1 MSTLTL
7 QLPGSQPVTHVL
19 QEETITL
26 GRMEGNTIVVDDASV
41 SMFHARITK
50 KDGAFFLKDLNS
62 TNGTFVNGQQIREAR
77 LKDLDKVRIADVLAQ
92 FQADASAAVINL
104 TPAAQSAPTIAKS
117 APMTALTPIPAP
129 ARPPQRPFNAG
140 RFFASL
146 VPYMGGIAALC
157 VVSVLVWKLVHADR
171 DGTAKPIQP
180 VSSIKSI
187 PPAATPAPL
196 EKQRVATVKTNLP
209 FASAADSASIVVNT
223 NASVADLVK
232 ELNSPEVAERR
243 RVVTALHSMG
253 GAAKSAT
260 PALRAA
266 LKDPDAEVRMW
277 AALTLINNECYDK
290 AAVPILVG
298 ALRHDNPVIRQVAC
312 LSLGLIPYEQSERDS
327 VVPALA
333 QAAGKD
339 TDEEVRRAALSAL
352 NVIDPDAGARVEG
365 K

>member
-7 QLPGSQPVTHVL
+7 QLPGAPPVTHVL
-19 QEETITL
+19 QEETITI
-26 GRMEGNTIVVDDASV
+26 GRTEGNTIVVDDASV

-77 LKDLDKVRIADVLAQ
+77 LTDLDKVRIADVLAQ
-92 FQADASAAVINL
+92 FQAEASAAVINL
-104 TPAAQSAPTIAKS
+104 TPSTQSAPTM
-117 APMTALTPIPAP
+117 APAAAMTAPAAVATPV
-129 ARPPQRPFNAG
+129 RPPQRPFNAG

-157 VVSVLVWKLVHADR
+157 VVSVLVWKLVHADK
-171 DGTAKPIQP
+171 DGTDKPAQAGSTISAISP
-180 VSSIKSI
+180 RL
-187 PPAATPAPL
+187 TPTRL
-196 EKQRVATVKTNLP
+196 EKQRVVTGKTNPVVTLD
-209 FASAADSASIVVNT
+209 AESASIAVNT

-339 TDEEVRRAALSAL
+339 TDEEVRKAALSAL
-352 NVIDPDAGARVEG
+352 NVIDPDVGARVGG